1 MSTQPTPSDQGVTLA
16 ELLVAMIVTVVFFS
30 VALAV
35 GSRVFFAAD
44 NQQARAADL
53 SANRRVVQLLDRQVR
68 YASAINEPVDS
79 IFATGQYVPVAGPS
93 PDLVPTCYEW
103 QVTAGGS
110 MQYRSGSCPTPRPRW
125 PCRRPGRKPWATGSC
140 RPARDE

>member
-1 MSTQPTPSDQGVTLA
+1 MTLA

-68 YASAINEPVDS
+68 YANAVM
-79 IFATGQYVPVAGPS
+79 TPVAS
-93 PDLVPTCYEW
+93 
-103 QVTAGGS
+103 GGS
-110 MQYRSGSCPTPRPRW
+110 VYATWQSGSVNVAGVPHGAADLLPVEADG
-125 PCRRPGRKPWATGSC
+125 RRRAAVPLLEAAVRRDGAGLVERRGRHPPGRDDPGVLD
-140 RPARDE
+140 RRGAR